1 MRINL
6 EVRFDVQED
15 DPGNE
20 ELAREIVCFKAD
32 RFASTVRDR
41 LEARGMAID
50 SFSVEQPPVDYP
62 VINPRTE
69 QPGSPT
75 WPDPSRVGG
84 SNRHDRRCATHP
96 THRLRDDVPAWE
108 SLG

>member
-20 ELAREIVCFKAD
+20 ELAREIVRFEAD

-50 SFSVEQPPVDYP
+50 SFSVEQPPST
-62 VINPRTE
+62 N
-69 QPGSPT
+69 Q
-75 WPDPSRVGG
+75 
-84 SNRHDRRCATHP
+84 
-96 THRLRDDVPAWE
+96 
-108 SLG
+108 